1 MIEFRV
7 KMRADQCMTIAQ
19 LVDWAIFEM
28 GQRLS
33 DQSSNRV
40 AHKIDALAL
49 SMTRSKLEELQTLF
63 KDFVVK

>member
-1 MIEFRV
+1 
-7 KMRADQCMTIAQ
+7 MTIAQ